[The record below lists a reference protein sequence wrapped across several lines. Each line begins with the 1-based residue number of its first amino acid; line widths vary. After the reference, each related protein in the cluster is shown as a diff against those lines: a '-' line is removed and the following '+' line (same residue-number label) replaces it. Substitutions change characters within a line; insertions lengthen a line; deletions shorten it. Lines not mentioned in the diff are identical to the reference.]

1 MKIGIATWQ
10 CVLNHGALLQAIA
23 SKKVLEQM
31 GHTVTYVDFQ
41 AQNAGYTSPVKPRST
56 MLFWNKL
63 GRRLFT
69 KKKIRIFR
77 QFRQQNITLLPS
89 KCSTWDA
96 VMIGSDEVFSIEGGF
111 NMDLFG
117 VNYRCPVF
125 SYAASCGPSTK
136 EQFAASEYREQI
148 AAGLRMMKGIGVRD
162 QNTYDIVYMLTGIT
176 PVMNIDPVLLY
187 AFKDEIA
194 QMGEKPRKHIGLYAY
209 TFRWDNDS
217 EIETVKQY
225 AKLQHENVD
234 SLGFHHGWC
243 DRNIVVDPLQM
254 LQQFKSHRL
263 IITDTFHGTIM
274 AVITHTPFCVKVRN
288 NSPKL
293 LHLLKILDLEERQ
306 ITKLHTIEQIANETI
321 DFDHVEKRLETY
333 RKQSMDYLSTM
344 LECCGGTN
352 T

>member
-1 MKIGIATWQ
+1 MRIGIATWQ
-10 CVLNHGALLQAIA
+10 GVLNHGAVLQAIA
-23 SKKVLEQM
+23 SKRVLEKM

-41 AQNAGYTSPVKPRST
+41 AQSAGYVPPVKPRST
-56 MLFWNKL
+56 MLLWNKI

-69 KKKIRIFR
+69 KKKIRIFQ
-77 QFRQQNITLLPS
+77 QFRQQHITLLPA
-89 KCSTWDA
+89 KCNTWDA

-111 NMDLFG
+111 NKELFG
-117 VNYRCPVF
+117 IDYRCPVF

-136 EQFAASEYREQI
+136 EQFESSEYRDQI
-148 AAGLRMMKGIGVRD
+148 ANGLRTMKGIGVRD
-162 QNTYDIVYMLTGIT
+162 QNTYDVVYSLTGIT

-194 QMGEKPRKHIGLYAY
+194 QMGEKPRRHIGLYAY

-217 EIETVKQY
+217 EVEMVKQY
-225 AKLQHENVD
+225 AKLQNEDVD

-243 DRNIVVDPLQM
+243 SRNIVVDPIQM
-254 LQQFKSHRL
+254 LEQFRSHRL

-274 AVITHTPFCVKVRN
+274 AVITHTPFCVMVRN

-293 LHLLKILDLEERQ
+293 LHLLNILGLEGRQ
-306 ITKLHTIEQIANETI
+306 ITQAHTIEQIASETI
-321 DFDHVEKRLETY
+321 DFNDMEKRLETY
-333 RKQSMDYLSTM
+333 RKQSLDYLFAM
-344 LECCGGTN
+344 LDCCGGTN